1 MYLVSA
7 LPDQKH
13 GRSTWQARSEDTL
26 TSATTG
32 GTATADLEESLQPIP
47 ERARTSKVSGQF
59 WIWAGANIAPINW
72 VLGALG
78 IHLGLGLSDTLIVL
92 IAGNFIGMALF
103 GLFVLLGQRT
113 GLTGMVLSR
122 AAFGRRGGYVPAAIQ
137 AVLAVGWCAVNTWII
152 LDLVMALLG
161 KLGLVDP
168 AAENYA
174 AKIGV
179 AAVIMTVQVII
190 SWIGYRAI
198 AGFERWTVPPTIVV
212 LVAMSIVAWTRLDID
227 WSYAGPPG
235 EVLTGTERFAAMT
248 AVMTAIGIGW
258 GITWFTYAADYSRF
272 VSRGV
277 PRRKLYLASVLGQ
290 FLPVVWLGVLGASL
304 ATKNGQVDPGR
315 LIVDNYGSLAIP
327 VLFLV
332 VHGPIATN
340 ILNIYTFGVAAQ
352 ALDLRISRR
361 VLSVL
366 VGVFAM
372 ACVVFFVFQGDFAA
386 VLDAW
391 LVSLVAWIASWGGI
405 MLVHFYR
412 IEPGS
417 DRVHRLVDRVGSDRL
432 PDVNG
437 AAMVAFGSGVVCTWL
452 FLYGALPAF
461 QGPIATAMGGVDLSW
476 LAGGLVSA
484 GLYAALG
491 PRAHRRFLGDAPV
504 SVPAAAPEAG
514 TTPPSTVGE
523 S

>member
-1 MYLVSA
+1 MTTNAVADDS
-7 LPDQKH
+7 
-13 GRSTWQARSEDTL
+13 STP
-26 TSATTG
+26 G
-32 GTATADLEESLQPIP
+32 DLEEVLQPIP
-47 ERARTSKVSGQF
+47 ERARTTRVSGQF

-78 IHLGLGLSDTLIVL
+78 IHLGLGLADTLIVL
-92 IAGNFIGMALF
+92 VAGNLIGMALF

-113 GLTGMVLSR
+113 GVTGMVLSR

-137 AVLAVGWCAVNTWII
+137 ALLAVGWCAVNTWII
-152 LDLVMALLG
+152 LDLVMALFG

-168 AAENYA
+168 GASNYA
-174 AKIGV
+174 AKIAV
-179 AAVIMTVQVII
+179 AGAIMAVQVVI

-212 LVAMSIVAWTRLDID
+212 LVAMSVVAWTQLDID
-227 WSYAGPPG
+227 WGYAGPAG
-235 EVLTGTERFAAMT
+235 AVLTGMDRVAAMT

-272 VSRGV
+272 VSTAV
-277 PRRKLYLASVLGQ
+277 PRRRLYLASTLGQ

-304 ATKNGQVDPGR
+304 ATKNGEVDPGR
-315 LIVDNYGSLAIP
+315 LIVDNYGSLAVP

-352 ALDLRISRR
+352 ALDLKLSRR
-361 VLSVL
+361 TLSVF

-372 ACVVFFVFQGDFAA
+372 LCVVFFIFQGDFAA
-386 VLDAW
+386 VLDSW

-405 MLVHFYR
+405 MLVHFYGIERESHR
-412 IEPGS
+412 IP
-417 DRVHRLVDRVGSDRL
+417 RLFDPVGTERL
-432 PDVNG
+432 PNVNW
-437 AAMVAFGSGVVCTWL
+437 AAMTAFAAGVVSTWL
-452 FLYGALPAF
+452 FMYGALPAF

-476 LAGGLVSA
+476 LAGGLISA
-484 GLYAALG
+484 AVYAVLG
-491 PRAHRRFLGDAPV
+491 PRLHRRYLARQVVMPAPV
-504 SVPAAAPEAG
+504 PAVRDNPSDPTVVPDG
-514 TTPPSTVGE
+514 S
-523 S
+523 